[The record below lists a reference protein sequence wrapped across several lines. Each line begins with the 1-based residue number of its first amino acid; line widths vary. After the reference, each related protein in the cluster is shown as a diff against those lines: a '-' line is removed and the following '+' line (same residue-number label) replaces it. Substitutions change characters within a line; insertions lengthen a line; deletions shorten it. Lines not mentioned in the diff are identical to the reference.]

1 MKDYLEENELMPLSH
16 PAVRQWIE
24 QHGQDEDLTERAIS
38 LYLAVR
44 DGIRYDPFDIRFDAR
59 ALRAERII
67 EKGRGHCVD
76 KALLY
81 VTLCRAAGIPA
92 RIGLARVRNH
102 MGTARL
108 ERILQSDVLTPHG
121 YAEVFLEGKWVK
133 CTPAFNRELCEKLGV
148 AALEFNGKEDSIF
161 QGYDRGEGFMEYLE
175 DYGHFAELPTER
187 LYSIMLQEYPHL
199 FDTNGAFRAE
209 LFKNP

>member
-1 MKDYLEENELMPLSH
+1 MKQYLEENELMPLSH
-16 PAVRQWIE
+16 PAVRQWINE
-24 QHGQDEDLTERAIS
+24 HGTGEDETAKAIA
-38 LYLAVR
+38 LYLSVR
-44 DGIRYDPFDIRFDAR
+44 DGIRYDPFDIRFEPQ
-59 ALRAERII
+59 ALKADRII

-81 VTLCRAAGIPA
+81 VTLCRAAGIPS

-108 ERILQSDVLTPHG
+108 EGILQSDILTPHG

-133 CTPAFNRELCEKLGV
+133 CTPAFNRELCERLGV
-148 AALEFNGKEDSIF
+148 DPLEFNGKEDSIF

-187 LYSIMLQEYPHL
+187 LRSLMQQEYPHL
-199 FDTNGAFRAE
+199 FDEDGTFLVERFN
-209 LFKNP
+209 NN